1 MNNGYLV
8 AGLGVLG
15 LIVGAGM
22 YMLDWHKTIGLGGI
36 GLGVVLI
43 LAGVWLSR
51 GALKKARTQ
60 TERVATTA

>member
-8 AGLGVLG
+8 MGLGVLG

-22 YMLDWHKTIGLGGI
+22 YAADWHKTIGLGGI

-43 LAGVWLSR
+43 LAGAWFSR
-51 GALKKARTQ
+51 EAMKKAQSQ
-60 TERVATTA
+60 TERVATTG

>member
-22 YMLDWHKTIGLGGI
+22 YFADWHRTIGLGGV

-43 LAGVWLSR
+43 LVGVWLSR
-51 GALKKARTQ
+51 EAMKKAQSQ

>member
-8 AGLGVLG
+8 MGLGALG

-22 YMLDWHKTIGLGGI
+22 YAADWHKTIGLGGI

-43 LAGVWLSR
+43 LAGAWFSR
-51 GALKKARTQ
+51 EAMKKAQSQ
-60 TERVATTA
+60 TERVATTG